1 MPTRVPSP
9 AQYEPRGVSCRE
21 AVNECDIP
29 ETCTGDSSQ
38 VRTWAGRD
46 REGLWGLKGAHGL
59 TQLLCPPPV
68 SPQPPQA
75 GWLLLR
81 KRAGESAPW
90 DAARG
95 SGTCCG
101 LQHRCWQL
109 QCMGCMH
116 WGEQDP
122 TAALV
127 PGLCD
132 APPVPGVIH
141 ACTALC
147 APAAMVPLPRNFPVH
162 TVMVAIPCRLSHV
175 CASAEM
181 ALMSH
186 KSSLCMCARRH
197 GPRALQTLCVHGS
210 LCRASLPRAHA
221 TGAVFP
227 GLCAPSTHTW
237 GCHPALPKPPPWA
250 LIHGCQS
257 CHDTAPCSPGPMLW
271 WALQNPRPAV
281 QRTVGPQ

>member
-127 PGLCD
+127 PGLCK
-132 APPVPGVIH
+132 PPPSAWGHPCPHSSVRTCSHGPF
-141 ACTALC
+141 ATQFPC
-147 APAAMVPLPRNFPVH
+147 AHSHGRHTLQAFPCVCISRDGPYVTQVFPVH
-162 TVMVAIPCRLSHV
+162 VCPQAWSPC
-175 CASAEM
+175 AAN
-181 ALMSH
+181 
-186 KSSLCMCARRH
+186 
-197 GPRALQTLCVHGS
+197 P
-210 LCRASLPRAHA
+210 
-221 TGAVFP
+221 
-227 GLCAPSTHTW
+227 LCAWVLVPCKPSPCSCNW
-237 GCHPALPKPPPWA
+237 GCVSGVVCPKHTHLGLPPCTAQAPSLGTHPWVPVMP
-250 LIHGCQS
+250 
-257 CHDTAPCSPGPMLW
+257 
-271 WALQNPRPAV
+271 
-281 QRTVGPQ
+281 